1 MKKKDKYLKG
11 FSMVEMLIVMGIF
24 IILSVVG
31 FNGFLSIRESF
42 IARENVE
49 LIIQD
54 IESTKLK
61 AMNME
66 GGRDAT
72 WIYGFGIDFRFAD
85 DLLEDDNYNLYKW
98 CSPVEDF
105 NDSLTW
111 DDQSYNIAEGPIPS
125 YFTNIDINEDIT
137 TPPFGFCD
145 GYGIPPIYSNSAI
158 PFQGE
163 TWGGYCSSCKQGY
176 TGIVRIRDE
185 SMTLLDREQG
195 QMEILDNDSD
205 PSNDPGYLFFE
216 SLTGRAIIYSSF
228 NKILNYTYTGSE
240 VVFNSNSFIPLDI
253 VLHRKRSNKF
263 DLITV
268 YPNSGE
274 VIHHVYDNSEP
285 SPAAGYC
292 DSILRC
298 IKVEGKMY
306 QRYGIQEE
314 INSFRD

>member
-1 MKKKDKYLKG
+1 MKKKVKYING
-11 FSMVEMLIVMGIF
+11 FTLVEMLIVMGIF
-24 IILSVVG
+24 IILTVIG

-66 GGRDAT
+66 GGKDET

-85 DLLEDDNYNLYKW
+85 ELSEDNDYNLYKW
-98 CSPVEDF
+98 CSPVKDF

-111 DDQSYNIAEGPIPS
+111 NSQSYNIAEGPIPS
-125 YFTNIDINEDIT
+125 YFTNKEINEDIAN
-137 TPPFGFCD
+137 PPFGFCD
-145 GYGIPPIYSNSAI
+145 GTYPLSYSNSTI
-158 PFQGE
+158 PYKPSSK
-163 TWGGYCSSCKQGY
+163 GGYCSSCKEGY
-176 TGIVRIRDE
+176 TGIVRIREE
-185 SMTLLDREQG
+185 SMTLLDREKG
-195 QMEILDNDSD
+195 QMEILDNDVDST
-205 PSNDPGYLFFE
+205 NNPGFLFFE
-216 SLTGRAIIYSSF
+216 SLTGRAIIYSKF
-228 NKILNYTYTGSE
+228 NNVLNYTYTGDE
-240 VVFNSNSFIPLDI
+240 IVFDGDSFTPLDI

-274 VIHHVYDNSEP
+274 VIHHVYDKNES
-285 SPAAGYC
+285 SPVDGYC
-292 DSILRC
+292 NPILKC
-298 IKVEGKMY
+298 IKVGGKMY
-306 QRYGIQEE
+306 QRYGIQDE

>member
-1 MKKKDKYLKG
+1 MKKKVKYYKG
-11 FSMVEMLIVMGIF
+11 FSLVEMLLVMGIF
-24 IILSVVG
+24 IILSVIG

-66 GGRDAT
+66 GGKDET
-72 WIYGFGIDFRFAD
+72 WIYGFGIDFR
-85 DLLEDDNYNLYKW
+85 LNLYVNGGYNLYKW

-125 YFTNIDINEDIT
+125 YFIGKGINEDIAS
-137 TPPFGFCD
+137 PPFGLCD
-145 GYGIPPIYSNSAI
+145 GPYPLSYSNSTI
-158 PFQGE
+158 PYYSGAK
-163 TWGGYCSSCKQGY
+163 GGYCSLCKKDY
-176 TGIVRIRDE
+176 TGIVRIRE
-185 SMTLLDREQG
+185 ENMTLLDQEKG
-195 QMEILDNDSD
+195 LMEILDNDDDS
-205 PSNDPGYLFFE
+205 SNDPGFLFFE
-216 SLTGRAIIYSSF
+216 SLTGRAIIYSTS
-228 NKILNYTYTGSE
+228 NEVLNYTYTGSE
-240 VVFNSNSFIPLDI
+240 VVFNKDTFTPLDI

-292 DSILRC
+292 NPILKC
-298 IKVEGKMY
+298 IKVGEKMY
-306 QRYGIQEE
+306 QRYGIQDE

>member
-66 GGRDAT
+66 GGKDET
-72 WIYGFGIDFRFAD
+72 WIYGFGIDFRLNLYSNGA
-85 DLLEDDNYNLYKW
+85 YQLYKW

-105 NDSLTW
+105 NDSVTW
-111 DDQSYNIAEGPIPS
+111 GGQSYNLAEGPIPS
-125 YFTNIDINEDIT
+125 YFSSKDINESILE
-137 TPPFGFCD
+137 PPFAICD
-145 GYGIPPIYSNSAI
+145 EINPSSYSNSTI
-158 PFQGE
+158 PKDSFVK
-163 TWGGYCSSCKQGY
+163 GGYCSLCEEGS
-176 TGIVRIRDE
+176 TGIVKIRE
-185 SMTLLDREQG
+185 VKMELLDQEKG
-195 QMEILDNDSD
+195 LMEILDNDDDS
-205 PSNDPGYLFFE
+205 SNDPGFLFFE
-216 SLTGRAIIYSSF
+216 SLTGRTIIYSSS
-228 NKILNYTYTGSE
+228 NEVLNYTYTGSE
-240 VVFNSNSFIPLDI
+240 IVFNSNSFIPLDI
-253 VLHRKRSNKF
+253 VLHRKRSDKF